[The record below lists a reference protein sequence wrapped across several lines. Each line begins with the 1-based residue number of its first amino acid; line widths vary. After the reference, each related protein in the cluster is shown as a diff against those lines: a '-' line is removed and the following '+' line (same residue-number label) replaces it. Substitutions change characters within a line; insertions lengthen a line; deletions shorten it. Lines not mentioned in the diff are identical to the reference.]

1 LAYFGEK
8 SDADCGV
15 CSYCISKKKA
25 TNTTETL
32 SNTILTLLQ
41 TEELT
46 SREIQEKTQTDTNA
60 VIEVLQ
66 HLLEQEQIA
75 IKANNK
81 YTIHH

>member
-1 LAYFGEK
+1 MLFR
-8 SDADCGV
+8 S
-15 CSYCISKKKA
+15 ISKKKA
-25 TNTTETL
+25 TNNTETL